1 MKKLFSQCIRRISLW
16 SNIKNLRLML
26 KRGSIACSHLISVI
40 SGLFFSELQTFLGS
54 SIRSRTAIHFFL
66 WLTVDHLQP
75 LIRVTYWL
83 TMIDSSRG
91 RECAPEK
98 RLSRN
103 WRFNNRW
110 YTIHAKVRSISCRPS
125 SCVIVIS
132 CRWEFFWVP
141 DTNCYRNNQSAAGD
155 PSSAGDNSSS
165 PSPIPIKRSKRNT
178 NIS

>member
-1 MKKLFSQCIRRISLW
+1 
-16 SNIKNLRLML
+16 ML
-26 KRGSIACSHLISVI
+26 KRSSIACSHLISVI
-40 SGLFFSELQTFLGS
+40 SGLFFPELQKFLGS
-54 SIRSRTAIHFFL
+54 SIRSRTDIHFFL

-75 LIRVTYWL
+75 LIWVTYWL
-83 TMIDSSRG
+83 TMINSSRG
-91 RECAPEK
+91 RECASEK

-110 YTIHAKVRSISCRPS
+110 YTIHAKVRSISWRPS

-141 DTNCYRNNQSAAGD
+141 DTNCYRNNRSAAGD

-165 PSPIPIKRSKRNT
+165 PYPPPFQSSDQSEIQT
-178 NIS
+178 